1 MILLVNKLRSDGN
14 LLSSVDFIGEVTE
27 SIFFNKFSTLSDK
40 YIIISSNSNEVFSSL
55 IDVDN
60 SLFFIVSSD
69 NCIQIIKRGLCEWIK
84 EGKSL
89 KVYCSVID
97 SHYVSP
103 GSYFGRIWKSYLRNK
118 SLDDL
123 LDKKR

>member
-1 MILLVNKLRSDGN
+1 MILLVNSNGDDVVRGDVT
-14 LLSSVDFIGEVTE
+14 SV
-27 SIFFNKFSTLSDK
+27 
-40 YIIISSNSNEVFSSL
+40 EVFGHQRYVIIHSNNV
-55 IDVDN
+55 DVYSELLN
-60 SLFFIVSSD
+60 FSNYSFFFVSSD
-69 NCIQIIKRGLCEWIK
+69 NCIQITKRGLCEWIK
-84 EGKSL
+84 GGKSL

-103 GSYFGRIWKSYLRNK
+103 GSYFGRIWRSYLRNK

>member
-1 MILLVNKLRSDGN
+1 MILLVNSNGDDVVIGDVT
-14 LLSSVDFIGEVTE
+14 SVEVFGHE
-27 SIFFNKFSTLSDK
+27 R
-40 YIIISSNSNEVFSSL
+40 YVIIHSNNVDVFSSL

-84 EGKSL
+84 EGESL
-89 KVYCSVID
+89 RVDCSVID